1 MLYVAESM
9 VHQNADNHG
18 VLLNTSISLNRDEI
32 TVVIF
37 YSLL

>member
-1 MLYVAESM
+1 MAENM
-9 VHQNADNHG
+9 VQQNVDNHG